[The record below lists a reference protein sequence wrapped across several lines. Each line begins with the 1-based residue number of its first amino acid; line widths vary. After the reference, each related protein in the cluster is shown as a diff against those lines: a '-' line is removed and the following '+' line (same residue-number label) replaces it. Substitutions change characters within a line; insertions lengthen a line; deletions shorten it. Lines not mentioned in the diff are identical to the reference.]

1 MAQGLTHTME
11 RPVDP
16 KALQKM
22 AKCALQD
29 YTYRGSISGHPYLPE
44 KYWLSQEE
52 ADKCTTNYLSSD
64 RYNTWRTEPYNSSCC
79 NKYTTYLPRLP
90 KEAGMETAVR
100 GMTLE
105 CPSKPERL
113 NANEREVVVNMLNS
127 VSRNQQLPRIAPRCG
142 CVDPL
147 PSRLPFHG
155 YESACSGRHY
165 CLRGMDYYASG
176 APCTDRRLR
185 PWCREQPTVR
195 VAGFGPPQPGST
207 HTSPAPRPSPTSSPA
222 SSGLAPS
229 LLYPRAASSRGP
241 AVSRL
246 RAPRPELTTEA
257 GEPERRYVLPY
268 EHRPGMQCAV
278 TTPLPSYCPYPN
290 LRWDTSHFKKTGGP
304 QRNNYVIHPEFVS
317 EAYPDYSCW

>member
-1 MAQGLTHTME
+1 MFLFSRKTRTPISTYSDSYRAPTSIKEVYKDPPLCAWEANKFLTPGLTHTME
-11 RPVDP
+11 RHVDP
-16 KALQKM
+16 EALQKM
-22 AKCALQD
+22 AKCAVQD

-52 ADKCTTNYLSSD
+52 ADKCSPNYLGSD
-64 RYNTWRTEPYNSSCC
+64 WYNKWRMEPYNSSCC

-100 GMTLE
+100 GMPLE
-105 CPSKPERL
+105 CPPKPERL
-113 NANEREVVVNMLNS
+113 NAYEREVMVNMLNS
-127 VSRNQQLPRIAPRCG
+127 LSRNQQLPRITPRCG

-165 CLRGMDYYASG
+165 CLRGMDYHASG

-195 VAGFGPPQPGST
+195 CVP
-207 HTSPAPRPSPTSSPA
+207 
-222 SSGLAPS
+222 
-229 LLYPRAASSRGP
+229 
-241 AVSRL
+241 
-246 RAPRPELTTEA
+246 
-257 GEPERRYVLPY
+257 PY

-278 TTPLPSYCPYPN
+278 TTPPPSYYPYPN
-290 LRWDTSHFKKTGGP
+290 LRWDTSHFKKSGGP

-317 EAYPDYSCW
+317 ETCPDYRCW